1 MFLRRARI
9 RIDFMLSY
17 ISQIFEQWMY
27 FFLKELSLTAQM
39 STICFLS
46 SLVLKLAAVELY

>member
-27 FFLKELSLTAQM
+27 FFLKEHSLTAQM